1 MAPPPRKR
9 RRVDGGGGNGGNYPL
24 VATPNDGVLPVD
36 LLNAVLLRLPARPAC
51 RLRAVCRPWRAVL
64 SDPRF
69 AAAHAA
75 RHPDPHLVV
84 AACDRLDA
92 GGIELVDVY
101 LVGASGDVAKRVPA
115 GRCDTDAVSSARDGV
130 ALLVGND
137 RRLRVLDA
145 AASAAV
151 SLVPDGEHHP
161 INCSFT
167 LGRAA
172 SSSGEHKVLRIGT
185 VVHGEPQVC
194 AVLTL
199 AVAGGRGQNARWREA
214 PSPPLVVRTRR
225 GDVAVAG
232 GVAYFLLRR
241 AYLADWI
248 AAFDLEAE
256 QWRPAL
262 VGGPPLPA
270 WRPTRPDRPRVTLA
284 ELGGSLVV
292 AIDDHRAATLDLWF
306 LLAAGDGEQHWS
318 KQYTVTMPY
327 HRRPWRCDGESAEPV
342 VVLDDGRIVFWVW
355 AGGGGGTRHGGGV
368 MRVYDPITGGHTDV
382 ATAARCAHVGVYT
395 GNLLSLV
402 SE

>member
-9 RRVDGGGGNGGNYPL
+9 RRVDGSGGNGGNYPL

-115 GRCDTDAVSSARDGV
+115 GSTTPSTARSRSA
-130 ALLVGND
+130 
-137 RRLRVLDA
+137 
-145 AASAAV
+145 
-151 SLVPDGEHHP
+151 
-161 INCSFT
+161 
-167 LGRAA
+167 RAA

-194 AVLTL
+194 AVLTSPSPA
-199 AVAGGRGQNARWREA
+199 AVVRTRGVREA

-241 AYLADWI
+241 AYLADRI

-262 VGGPPLPA
+262 VGGPPLAA

-327 HRRPWRCDGESAEPV
+327 HRRPWRCDGERAEPV

-355 AGGGGGTRHGGGV
+355 AGGSGGTRHGGGV